1 MFALKDLSL
10 YVVQGFLYVITWLL
24 IRLNLPSHFKIP
36 TIAFSLM
43 GSHHLLFCF
52 MRINVWCYNC
62 YNNKI
67 KGYGI
72 FVSQCWHIDI
82 RINSTWP
89 HMTGKTFGPA
99 HLMKMPWSKGL
110 LDFCVIL
117 LSWRC
122 EFQSFPEHGT
132 KWIASSCSLC
142 LPCYGLVSLFPLFH
156 RGLEDFIQG
165 FKARPAY
172 GHLAHITWYL
182 GAKIAFA
189 CKPKSGLSSH
199 GTFYCVNLVKPIN
212 QSHGLAFIGRNVDW
226 IHNL

>member
-1 MFALKDLSL
+1 MSDVTTVTTIRLKD
-10 YVVQGFLYVITWLL
+10 
-24 IRLNLPSHFKIP
+24 
-36 TIAFSLM
+36 
-43 GSHHLLFCF
+43 
-52 MRINVWCYNC
+52 
-62 YNNKI
+62 
-67 KGYGI
+67 I
-72 FVSQCWHIDI
+72 FVSHCWHTGI
-82 RINSTWP
+82 RIKSTWP
-89 HMTGKTFGPA
+89 HMTGETFGPA
-99 HLMKMPWSKGL
+99 HLMKMPWSKGW
-110 LDFCVIL
+110 
-117 LSWRC
+117 S
-122 EFQSFPEHGT
+122 

-156 RGLEDFIQG
+156 CSLEDFIQG